1 MNEEKKFIMSE
12 EEANK
17 LVKSIERQL
26 KIQDELLEGLG
37 LLDEGLIQS
46 CVMLS
51 YYVDKGNI
59 GIEEGK
65 RIMKEYWGYYKSK
78 KLLDAIKGKEFKR
91 KSILEWINM
100 GNESKK

>member
-1 MNEEKKFIMSE
+1 MEEKKFMMNE
-12 EEANK
+12 EEVDT

-51 YYVDKGNI
+51 YYVDKGKV

-65 RIMKEYWGYYKSK
+65 RIMREYWGYYKSK
-78 KLLDAIKGKEFKR
+78 KLLDAIKGEEFKR
-91 KSILEWINM
+91 KSILEWINI
-100 GNESKK
+100 GEKSKK

>member
-1 MNEEKKFIMSE
+1 MKEEKKFVMSE
-12 EEANK
+12 EEVNG
-17 LVKSIERQL
+17 LCKSIERQL

-46 CVMLS
+46 CVTLS
-51 YYVDKGNI
+51 YCVDKGMV

-78 KLLDAIKGKEFKR
+78 KLLDMIKGEKFKR
-91 KSILEWINM
+91 KSILEWI
-100 GNESKK
+100 K

>member
-1 MNEEKKFIMSE
+1 MEEEKKFIMNE
-12 EEANK
+12 EEVDA
-17 LVKSIERQL
+17 LVKSIEKQL
-26 KIQDELLEGLG
+26 EIQNKLLEGLG

-51 YYVDKGNI
+51 YYVDKGEV

-65 RIMKEYWGYYKSK
+65 NIMKEYWGYYKGK
-78 KLLDAIKGKEFKR
+78 KLLDAIKGEEFKR

-100 GNESKK
+100 GKESKK